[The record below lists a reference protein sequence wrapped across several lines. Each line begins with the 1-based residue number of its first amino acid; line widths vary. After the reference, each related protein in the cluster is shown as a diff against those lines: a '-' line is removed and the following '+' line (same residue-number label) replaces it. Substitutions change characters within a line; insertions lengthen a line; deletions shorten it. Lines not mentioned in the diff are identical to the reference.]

1 MNQKKA
7 RIKPRKE
14 PTKDDSPP
22 ERIERVESSFLN
34 IGAPPLSVPLPSIL
48 FSHEERFDFHD
59 LLINRELN
67 PAGWVCFCV
76 HEC

>member
-14 PTKDDSPP
+14 LTKD

-34 IGAPPLSVPLPSIL
+34 IGAPPLSGPLPSIL

-59 LLINRELN
+59 LLINRELK
-67 PAGWVCFCV
+67 PAG
-76 HEC
+76 